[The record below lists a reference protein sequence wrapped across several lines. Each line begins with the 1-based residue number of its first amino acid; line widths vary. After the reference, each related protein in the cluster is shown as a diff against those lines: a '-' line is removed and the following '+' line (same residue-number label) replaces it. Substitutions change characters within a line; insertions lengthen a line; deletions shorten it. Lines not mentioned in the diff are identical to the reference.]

1 MSIVKNFNK
10 VLMDFVNEIIVVF
23 PNDKQIKLGKI
34 ALIGIKKINP
44 SLLIRYWYD
53 CIFVPYHEEIEKGN
67 IDYFIEKDYSE
78 DVKVFNDPGYF
89 MKAIDKFRQPIRE
102 MDDENKNKA
111 LRYVQAL
118 DQMSNMYKQSKGQK
132 F

>member
-10 VLMDFVNEIIVVF
+10 VLMQFVDEILVVF
-23 PNDKQIKLGKI
+23 PKDRQVKLGKMV
-34 ALIGIKKINP
+34 LIGIKKVNP

-53 CIFVPYHEEIEKGN
+53 CIYVPYYPEIEKGN

-78 DVKVFNDPGYF
+78 DMKIFKDPKYF

-102 MDDENKNKA
+102 MDYENKHKA
-111 LRYVQAL
+111 LIYVQTL
-118 DQMSNMYKQSKGQK
+118 CKMSFVYKQNKGSK
-132 F
+132 